1 MKEKS
6 IKNLFNST
14 ITSALKQ
21 VDMVTAPKDKA
32 MCLAEIAKAIALTGN
47 VRNYTVP
54 KDNIGDVIEVTDDPI
69 KEVVEKAAKEV
80 SEKKNSK
87 NKESVEKK
95 DVKEKDISE
104 DSKQEESTN
113 VTDDTWTDQTIKD
126 NQAKLDIINTFK
138 DYFGDEQFASSLKK
152 IEIDGKKISSL
163 NDIVPSNVTIVSD
176 YLTKEGQIITFL
188 NDYSE
193 DKRKKLIS
201 DFFQGIYDTF
211 EAISPDN
218 IDAFMKFIEKT
229 CTK

>member
-87 NKESVEKK
+87 NKEYNITSNNIKSYN
-95 DVKEKDISE
+95 KEEYICLDCNMN
-104 DSKQEESTN
+104 DSN
-113 VTDDTWTDQTIKD
+113 
-126 NQAKLDIINTFK
+126 
-138 DYFGDEQFASSLKK
+138 
-152 IEIDGKKISSL
+152 L
-163 NDIVPSNVTIVSD
+163 NN
-176 YLTKEGQIITFL
+176 
-188 NDYSE
+188 
-193 DKRKKLIS
+193 
-201 DFFQGIYDTF
+201 
-211 EAISPDN
+211 
-218 IDAFMKFIEKT
+218 IEKMVNS
-229 CTK
+229 KYQSIQNKNKSYFF